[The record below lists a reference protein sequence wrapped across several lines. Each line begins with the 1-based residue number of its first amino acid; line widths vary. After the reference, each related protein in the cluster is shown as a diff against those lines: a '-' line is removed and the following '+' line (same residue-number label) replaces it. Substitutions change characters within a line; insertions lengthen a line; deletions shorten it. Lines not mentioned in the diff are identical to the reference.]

1 MAKFLTTAGTVSSIE
16 NIIRRASAR
25 LILVSPYLKLS
36 KQFERRLIDANKR
49 KVQIVIVYG
58 KEPLVRDEIEK
69 LLVLEHLQ
77 LLYCENLHAKC
88 YVNDDKMVL
97 SSMNLYEFSERNN
110 REMGIMLSKFEDS
123 EAFDDV
129 LDEIESII
137 NSSDTIKEKL
147 FYPCKKNSFV
157 GVSISHLIVLKSIL
171 EESYPEQPWQIEKSC
186 IKCAF
191 KEGVRLYID
200 HRVIFRFDSNTLL
213 SNLREVLEQ
222 TVFID
227 RCFWHGKAIY
237 YNLPQ
242 EFFPIFHEDDQ
253 VYVSHYLL
261 KFIKEVDKLI
271 DYLVDSSSN

>member
-1 MAKFLTTAGTVSSIE
+1 MAKFLTTAGTVCSIE
-16 NIIRRASAR
+16 DIIRKASLR
-25 LILVSPYLKLS
+25 LILISPYLKLS
-36 KQFERRLIDANKR
+36 KQLLQRLQDANKR
-49 KVQIVIVYG
+49 KVQILVIYG
-58 KEPLVRDEIEK
+58 KVTLVRDEIEK
-69 LLVLEHLQ
+69 LLVLDHLH

-97 SSMNLYEFSERNN
+97 SSMNLYEYSERNN
-110 REMGIMLSKFEDS
+110 REMGIMLNKFDDA

-137 NSSDTIKEKL
+137 NSSETIKEKL
-147 FYPCKKNSFV
+147 FYPCNKYSFV

-186 IKCAF
+186 IKCVF

-200 HRVIFRFDSNTLL
+200 HRVIFRFDSSTLL

-222 TVFID
+222 TEFID
-227 RCFWHGKAIY
+227 RCFWHEKAIY

-242 EFFPIFHEDDQ
+242 DFFPISHEDDQ

-271 DYLVDSSSN
+271 DYLVNSSSI